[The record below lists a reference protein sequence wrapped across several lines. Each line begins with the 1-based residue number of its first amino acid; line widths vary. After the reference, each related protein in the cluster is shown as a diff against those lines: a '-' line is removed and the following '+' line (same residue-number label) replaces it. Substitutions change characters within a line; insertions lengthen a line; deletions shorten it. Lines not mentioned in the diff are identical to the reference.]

1 MNSFIITSFLQGT
14 DVWRL
19 LKLWTNDTPLR
30 NIALKAIYVMSSLR
44 QPSKMPKAK
53 DHLEEI
59 ERRLILW

>member
-1 MNSFIITSFLQGT
+1 MVTT

-19 LKLWTNDTPLR
+19 LKLWKNDTPLR